1 MQNPT
6 IEAILQRR
14 WSEIASVKNSIR
26 GLICFLLLL
35 AGGGLNAQ
43 NLEFV
48 DARMVDSKTDTVPT
62 GRIWKV
68 ESIVYSQGV
77 TLCPTSSNYINISD
91 SITLNGKGMM
101 VRAQR
106 FSGLH
111 PGWSSQAFSP
121 EFIVWEQKLPMWLPS
136 KTTVA
141 AGRGVMYLSVL
152 EFKKTP

>member
-1 MQNPT
+1 MPSMK
-6 IEAILQRR
+6 AILQRR
-14 WSEIASVKNSIR
+14 WSERASVKNSIR
-26 GLICFLLLL
+26 GLICFLLFMT
-35 AGGGLNAQ
+35 AGGLIAQ

-77 TLCPTSSNYINISD
+77 THCPTSSNYINISD
-91 SITLNGKGMM
+91 SIMLDGKGTM

-136 KTTVA
+136 GTRVA

>member
-1 MQNPT
+1 MRAALSNALRSTFHGSASAGFPSGVAMSQNMR
-6 IEAILQRR
+6 A
-14 WSEIASVKNSIR
+14 
-26 GLICFLLLL
+26 
-35 AGGGLNAQ
+35 AG
-43 NLEFV
+43 
-48 DARMVDSKTDTVPT
+48 STVPRQ

-77 TLCPTSSNYINISD
+77 THCPTSSNYINISD
-91 SITLNGKGMM
+91 SIMLDGKGTM

-136 KTTVA
+136 GTRVA

>member
-6 IEAILQRR
+6 IEAILKRR
-14 WSEIASVKNSIR
+14 WSEIASVKNSIS

>member
-1 MQNPT
+1 MQKPT
-6 IEAILQRR
+6 MKAILQRR
-14 WSEIASVKNSIR
+14 WSENATVKSSSMR
-26 GLICFLLLL
+26 LIFLLLL
-35 AGGGLNAQ
+35 LAAGGLNAQ

-77 TLCPTSSNYINISD
+77 THCPTSSNYINISD
-91 SITLNGKGMM
+91 SIMLDGKGTM

-136 KTTVA
+136 GTRVA

>member
-1 MQNPT
+1 MLHN
-6 IEAILQRR
+6 LYYSSDR
-14 WSEIASVKNSIR
+14 VKKIIM
-26 GLICFLLLL
+26 GLLLFTSC
-35 AGGGLNAQ
+35 GLSAQ

-48 DARMVDSKTDTVPT
+48 NARFVEAKTDTVPT
-62 GRIWKV
+62 GRVWKV
-68 ESIVYSQGV
+68 ESIIYEQGV
-77 TLCPTSSNYINISD
+77 THCPTSSNYINISD
-91 SITLNGKGMM
+91 SINLNGKGMM

-136 KTTVA
+136 QTTIAV
-141 AGRGVMYLSVL
+141 GRGVRYLSVL